1 MVTRGK
7 WKLSD
12 KTSEMIRITKRLQEG
27 GKMVIENTKSNQQL
41 AQVIASMAIEEMY
54 VSQDFMQELLK
65 VSKGEKTTE
74 ELRQEVI
81 KKYARQ

>member
-1 MVTRGK
+1 
-7 WKLSD
+7 
-12 KTSEMIRITKRLQEG
+12 
-27 GKMVIENTKSNQQL
+27 MVIENTKSNQQL

-54 VSQDFMQELLK
+54 VNQDFVQELLK

-81 KKYARQ
+81 KKYAR

>member
-1 MVTRGK
+1 
-7 WKLSD
+7 
-12 KTSEMIRITKRLQEG
+12 
-27 GKMVIENTKSNQQL
+27 MVIENTKSNQQL

-81 KKYARQ
+81 KKYAR

>member
-1 MVTRGK
+1 
-7 WKLSD
+7 
-12 KTSEMIRITKRLQEG
+12 
-27 GKMVIENTKSNQQL
+27 MVIENTKSNRQL

-81 KKYARQ
+81 KKYAGTL

>member
-1 MVTRGK
+1 
-7 WKLSD
+7 
-12 KTSEMIRITKRLQEG
+12 
-27 GKMVIENTKSNQQL
+27 MVIENTKSNQQL

-54 VSQDFMQELLK
+54 VSRDFMQELLK

-81 KKYARQ
+81 KKYAR

>member
-1 MVTRGK
+1 MV
-7 WKLSD
+7 
-12 KTSEMIRITKRLQEG
+12 
-27 GKMVIENTKSNQQL
+27 VENTKSNQQL
-41 AQVIASMAIEEMY
+41 AQVIASMATEEMY

-81 KKYARQ
+81 KKYAGTL

>member
-1 MVTRGK
+1 
-7 WKLSD
+7 
-12 KTSEMIRITKRLQEG
+12 MIRITKRLQEG

-65 VSKGEKTTE
+65 ASKGEKTTE

>member
-1 MVTRGK
+1 MV
-7 WKLSD
+7 
-12 KTSEMIRITKRLQEG
+12 
-27 GKMVIENTKSNQQL
+27 VENTKSNQQL
-41 AQVIASMAIEEMY
+41 AQVIASMATEEMY

-81 KKYARQ
+81 KKYAGTLWDYLSIECFLVLEP

>member
-1 MVTRGK
+1 
-7 WKLSD
+7 
-12 KTSEMIRITKRLQEG
+12 MIRITKRLQEG

-54 VSQDFMQELLK
+54 VSQDFIQELLK

>member
-1 MVTRGK
+1 
-7 WKLSD
+7 
-12 KTSEMIRITKRLQEG
+12 
-27 GKMVIENTKSNQQL
+27 MVIENTKSNQQL

-54 VSQDFMQELLK
+54 VSQDFIQELLK

-81 KKYARQ
+81 KKYAR

>member
-1 MVTRGK
+1 
-7 WKLSD
+7 
-12 KTSEMIRITKRLQEG
+12 
-27 GKMVIENTKSNQQL
+27 MVIENTKSNRQL

-81 KKYARQ
+81 KKYAGTH

>member
-1 MVTRGK
+1 MEV
-7 WKLSD
+7 
-12 KTSEMIRITKRLQEG
+12 
-27 GKMVIENTKSNQQL
+27 ENTKSNRQL

-54 VSQDFMQELLK
+54 VSGDFMQELQK

-81 KKYARQ
+81 KKYAK

>member
-1 MVTRGK
+1 
-7 WKLSD
+7 
-12 KTSEMIRITKRLQEG
+12 
-27 GKMVIENTKSNQQL
+27 MVIENTKSNQQL
-41 AQVIASMAIEEMY
+41 AQVIASMNIEEMY

-81 KKYARQ
+81 KKYAR

>member
-12 KTSEMIRITKRLQEG
+12 KASEMIRITKRLQEG

-54 VSQDFMQELLK
+54 VSRDFMQELLK

>member
-1 MVTRGK
+1 
-7 WKLSD
+7 
-12 KTSEMIRITKRLQEG
+12 MI
-27 GKMVIENTKSNQQL
+27 VENTKSNRQL

-54 VSQDFMQELLK
+54 VSGDFVQELLT

-81 KKYARQ
+81 KKYAK